1 MSSVTELAGK
11 NAVSIRPQIGAAL
24 ARASKATGVDFE
36 YLVDTALRESNLKT
50 SAKSK
55 ASSATGLFQF
65 IDQTWLSTVKE
76 FGPKFGLQRYSDAI
90 ERTPSGRH
98 IVSSPSLKREIL
110 ALRTDP
116 EISAVMA
123 GAYASKSA
131 TYLKEA
137 LGREPSQGEVYI
149 AHFLGLK
156 GGAELVSAAAQKPNV
171 SAATLFPAAAKSNPS
186 IFYNKRGQARSVAQ
200 VYNTLVSKHSS
211 EIASYNA
218 QTPQLVRIPGQP
230 LRLNDGLLK
239 NLGRTLPVENA
250 LIANAQ
256 YARSLNQSRAIS
268 TRPTPVQPPS
278 GDVYRPTAWPV
289 RPAQGQGQGVQYP
302 AAGPGSLGYADAS
315 SSVAESQSGNGSL
328 VVAGKRPFAAFTKV
342 AEVIKAQVEQTRR
355 QIPLKPTILP
365 ARLDTSGKSDRL
377 IPASPQTDQR
387 DLNGRSEKLGQI
399 FVDAGGSFFTMRGK
413 K

>member
-1 MSSVTELAGK
+1 MSSLTALDGK

-50 SAKSK
+50 SAKSNS
-55 ASSATGLFQF
+55 SSATGLFQF

-98 IVSSPSLKREIL
+98 IVSSPALKREIL

-116 EISAVMA
+116 EVSAVMA
-123 GAYASKSA
+123 GAYAGKSA
-131 TYLKEA
+131 AYLKEV
-137 LGREPSQGEVYI
+137 LGREPRQGEVYI

-156 GGAELVSAAAQKPNV
+156 GGAELVLAAGQKPDVSAAA
-171 SAATLFPAAAKSNPS
+171 LFPAAARSNRS
-186 IFYNKRGQARSVAQ
+186 IFYNKRGQARNVAE
-200 VYNTLVSKHSS
+200 VYNTLISKHSS
-211 EIASYNA
+211 EIASYNV
-218 QTPQLVRIPGQP
+218 QSPQLVRIPGQP

-239 NLGRTLPVENA
+239 NLGRARPVENA

-256 YARSLNQSRAIS
+256 YARSINQSRAIS
-268 TRPTPVQPPS
+268 TRPTPVQSPS

-289 RPAQGQGQGVQYP
+289 KPAQGQRVQYP
-302 AAGPGSLGYADAS
+302 AAGPGSLGYAGAQAS
-315 SSVAESQSGNGSL
+315 TTRDLSGNGSL
-328 VVAGKRPFAAFTKV
+328 VSPGKRPFAAFSKI
-342 AEVIKAQVEQTRR
+342 AEVLKAGVAQPRAQV
-355 QIPLKPTILP
+355 PLKPTVLATRFDP
-365 ARLDTSGKSDRL
+365 SAKSDRL
-377 IPASPQTDQR
+377 VPGDRQPAGP
-387 DLNGRSEKLGQI
+387 LKLGQI